1 MEEKKINEKESIELI
16 ARMLS
21 DTKSRLEVGDGNILL
36 NWGVLTVAVATVV
49 WIAVAVTNNPAYNG
63 LWGLMVL
70 GWLLNRK
77 HTVAQKKRGYKSYTD
92 QVCAKIWR
100 AVSILGVSGALM
112 CAIFQYATGT
122 SPRFAMFIYA
132 LMVVGGGTF
141 ASGAVLKVRSMVFG
155 GAFSVGFGFGLICC
169 LLTGIAIKPVWLM
182 PIFILCFGLMMIL
195 PGLEMRQKARKEYER
210 A

>member
-1 MEEKKINEKESIELI
+1 M
-16 ARMLS
+16 ARS
-21 DTKSRLEVGDGNILL
+21 KHIGGIGSAYVRHIPICDGNIS
-36 NWGVLTVAVATVV
+36 VV
-49 WIAVAVTNNPAYNG
+49 RYV
-63 LWGLMVL
+63 
-70 GWLLNRK
+70 
-77 HTVAQKKRGYKSYTD
+77 
-92 QVCAKIWR
+92 
-100 AVSILGVSGALM
+100 
-112 CAIFQYATGT
+112 
-122 SPRFAMFIYA
+122 IYA